1 MAHLAPPRCGRPD
14 PEEKALLVD
23 MLDRPLAPT
32 GRDEWGAIDLAVAT
46 VANLEHVQWGSKM
59 AEKKPILLRF

>member
-1 MAHLAPPRCGRPD
+1 MAHLAAPRCGRPD

-23 MLDRPLAPT
+23 MLDRPLAPA

-46 VANLEHVQWGSKM
+46 VANLEHVQWGLQNGPK
-59 AEKKPILLRF
+59 